1 MLGWIGEHGKGCTE
15 CVAKEVLIW
24 EETSPCSAL
33 GKHERKCSVVKWGRD
48 LMPNLGIEMELG
60 LGSALFPG
68 AGKDITVGVGK
79 CPKLKLKIKPKF

>member
-1 MLGWIGEHGKGCTE
+1 
-15 CVAKEVLIW
+15 
-24 EETSPCSAL
+24 
-33 GKHERKCSVVKWGRD
+33 
-48 LMPNLGIEMELG
+48 MPNLGIEMELG